1 MKPDALPPVTSLP
14 ASPSAVVGRNGLNT
28 RVMPTA
34 WPPMVRVT
42 PDPAPWPE
50 AVPPA
55 EPEHADTAI
64 TAAVATA
71 NGIGHRL
78 AFLDFLRNIRPP
90 HEGCR
95 AIHDVGRRPF
105 VWL

>member
-14 ASPSAVVGRNGLNT
+14 ASASAVVGRNGLNT

-42 PDPAPWPE
+42 PDPDPWPE
-50 AVPPA
+50 AVPPTD
-55 EPEHADTAI
+55 PEHADTAI
-64 TAAVATA
+64 TAAAATA

-78 AFLDFLRNIRPP
+78 AFLDFLRNIRAP
-90 HEGCR
+90 HEICR
-95 AIHDVGRRPF
+95 AIHDVGRWPSG
-105 VWL
+105 